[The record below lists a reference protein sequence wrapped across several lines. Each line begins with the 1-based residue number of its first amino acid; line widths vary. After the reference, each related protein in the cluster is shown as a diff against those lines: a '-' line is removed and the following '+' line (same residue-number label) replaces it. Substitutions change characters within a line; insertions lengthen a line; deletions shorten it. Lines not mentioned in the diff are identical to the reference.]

1 MKNNTKCLKTGYISG
16 NGEPLALPIYQSTTY
31 TYDTTD
37 EIGKLFDLA
46 SDGHMYSRISNPT
59 VAYYEQKLAALEGG
73 IGAVCTTS
81 GQAASFLSIFNIV
94 TAGQHF
100 IASSKI
106 YGGTFN
112 LFNVTMRRMGIDCTF
127 IDQDASEEDIQK
139 AFKPN
144 TRAVFCESLANPA
157 LSVLDIEKMA
167 RIAHKNG
174 VPLIVDNTFPTPIFC
189 NPIAFGADVVVHSTT
204 KYLDGHAVQVGG
216 CVIDSGNFE
225 WTEEKYP
232 GLTTPDESYHGLTYT
247 KSFGKAAYITKLRV
261 QLIRDFGMYPA
272 ATSAFL
278 TDLGTQ
284 TLGVRME
291 RHAQNAMAV
300 AEYLEKRP
308 EIERVLYPG
317 LKSDPYHELAMKYM
331 PKGQSGVMS
340 IIFKGGRD
348 AAVRF
353 MDKLE
358 LANNIVHVADVRTCV
373 LHPASATHR
382 QLSDSQLIEAGI
394 SPGLVR
400 LSVGIE
406 DIEDIICDL
415 SQALDSIN

>member
-46 SDGHMYSRISNPT
+46 ADGHMYSRISNPT

-127 IDQDASEEDIQK
+127 IDQDAPEEDIQK

>member
-1 MKNNTKCLKTGYISG
+1 MKNNTKCLKTGYLSG

-37 EIGKLFDLA
+37 EVGKLFDLA
-46 SDGHMYSRISNPT
+46 TDGHMYSRISNPT
-59 VAYYEQKLAALEGG
+59 VAYYEQKLASLEGG
-73 IGAVCTTS
+73 VGAVCTTS
-81 GQAASFLSIFNIV
+81 GQAASFLSVFNIV

-127 IDQDASEEDIQK
+127 IDQDAPEEEIQK
-139 AFKPN
+139 AFRPN

-167 RIAHKNG
+167 NIAHKNG

-189 NPIAFGADVVVHSTT
+189 NPISFGADIVVHSTT

-216 CVIDSGNFE
+216 CVIDSGKFE

-247 KSFGKAAYITKLRV
+247 KSFGNAAYITKLRV

-291 RHAQNAMAV
+291 RHAQNALAV
-300 AEYLEKRP
+300 AKYLENRP
-308 EIERVLYPG
+308 EIESVYYPG
-317 LKSDPYHELAMKYM
+317 LESDPYHELAMKYM

-340 IIFKGGRD
+340 IVFKGGRMP
-348 AAVRF
+348 AIRF

-358 LANNIVHVADVRTCV
+358 LANNVVHVADVRTCV

-382 QLSDSQLIEAGI
+382 QLSDEQLVQAGI

-406 DIEDIICDL
+406 DIEDIISDL
-415 SQALDSIN
+415 AQALDSLS

>member
-1 MKNNTKCLKTGYISG
+1 MKKNTKCLKTGYVSG

-31 TYDTTD
+31 TYDSTD
-37 EIGKLFDLA
+37 DIAKLFDLTA
-46 SDGHMYSRISNPT
+46 DGHMYSRISNPT
-59 VAYYEQKLAALEGG
+59 VAYYEDKLASLEGG
-73 IGAVCTTS
+73 VGAVCTTS

-94 TAGQHF
+94 SAGQNF

-106 YGGTFN
+106 YGGTYN
-112 LFNVTMRRMGIDCTF
+112 LFNITMRRMGIDCRF
-127 IDQDASEEDIQK
+127 VDQDATEEELQK
-139 AFKPN
+139 SFDSN

-157 LSVLDIEKMA
+157 LTVLDIEKMA

-189 NPIAFGADVVVHSTT
+189 NPIDFGADIVIHSTT

-216 CVIDSGNFE
+216 CVIDSGNFK
-225 WTEEKYP
+225 WTKEMYP

-247 KSFGKAAYITKLRV
+247 ESFGNAAYIVKLRV

-291 RHAQNAMAV
+291 RHAQNAQKV
-300 AEYLEKRP
+300 AEYLEKHP
-308 EIERVLYPG
+308 KIEKVCYPG

-331 PKGQSGVMS
+331 PNGQSGVMS
-340 IIFKGGRD
+340 IIFKGGRS
-348 AAVRF
+348 AAISF
-353 MDKLE
+353 MDNLE
-358 LANNIVHVADVRTCV
+358 MANNVVHVADVRTCV
-373 LHPASATHR
+373 LHPASETHR
-382 QLSDSQLIEAGI
+382 QLSDSQLIDAGI

-406 DIEDIICDL
+406 DIDDIIADL
-415 SQALDSIN
+415 NKGLDSIK

>member
-46 SDGHMYSRISNPT
+46 VDGHMYSRISNPT

-308 EIERVLYPG
+308 EIERILYPG

>member
-46 SDGHMYSRISNPT
+46 ADGHMYSRISNPT
-59 VAYYEQKLAALEGG
+59 VAYYEQKLAPLEGG

>member
-1 MKNNTKCLKTGYISG
+1 MKRNTKCLKTGYISG

-31 TYDTTD
+31 TYDSTD
-37 EIGKLFDLA
+37 HIGKLFDLTA
-46 SDGHMYSRISNPT
+46 DGHMYSRISNPT
-59 VAYYEQKLAALEGG
+59 VAYYEDKLAALEGG
-73 IGAVCTTS
+73 VGAVCTTS
-81 GQAASFLSIFNIV
+81 GQAASFLSLFNIV
-94 TAGQHF
+94 SAGQNF
-100 IASSKI
+100 ISSSKI
-106 YGGTFN
+106 YGGTYN
-112 LFNVTMRRMGIDCTF
+112 LFNITMRRMGIDCRF
-127 IDQDASEEDIQK
+127 IDQDATEEEIQK
-139 AFKPN
+139 AFDSN

-167 RIAHKNG
+167 NIAHKNG

-189 NPIAFGADVVVHSTT
+189 NPIDFGADIVVHSTT

-216 CVIDSGNFE
+216 CVIDSGNFKWNKE
-225 WTEEKYP
+225 MYP

-247 KSFGKAAYITKLRV
+247 ESFGNAAYIVKLRV

-291 RHAQNAMAV
+291 RHAQNAQKV
-300 AEYLEKRP
+300 AEYLEKHP
-308 EIERVLYPG
+308 KIEKVCYPG

-331 PKGQSGVMS
+331 PNGQSGVMS
-340 IIFKGGRD
+340 VIFKGGRS
-348 AAVRF
+348 AAVSF
-353 MDKLE
+353 MDNLE
-358 LANNIVHVADVRTCV
+358 MANNVVHVADVRTCV
-373 LHPASATHR
+373 LHPASETHR
-382 QLSDSQLIEAGI
+382 QLSDSQLIDAGI

-406 DIEDIICDL
+406 DIDDIIADL
-415 SQALDSIN
+415 NKGLDSIK

>member
-46 SDGHMYSRISNPT
+46 ADGHMYSRISNPT

>member
-317 LKSDPYHELAMKYM
+317 LKSDPYHVLAMKYM

-340 IIFKGGRD
+340 IVFKGGRD

>member
-1 MKNNTKCLKTGYISG
+1 M
-16 NGEPLALPIYQSTTY
+16 
-31 TYDTTD
+31 
-37 EIGKLFDLA
+37 
-46 SDGHMYSRISNPT
+46 
-59 VAYYEQKLAALEGG
+59 
-73 IGAVCTTS
+73 
-81 GQAASFLSIFNIV
+81 FNIV

-106 YGGTFN
+106 YGGTYN

-127 IDQDASEEDIQK
+127 VDPDASEEEIQK
-139 AFKPN
+139 AFRPN
-144 TRAVFCESLANPA
+144 TRAVFGESLANPA

-167 RIAHKNG
+167 RVAHKNG

-189 NPIAFGADVVVHSTT
+189 NPISFGADIVVHSTT

-216 CVIDSGNFE
+216 CVIDSGNFV
-225 WTEEKYP
+225 WDKEKFP
-232 GLTTPDESYHGLTYT
+232 GLTTPDESYHGITYT
-247 KSFGKAAYITKLRV
+247 ESFGKAAYITKLRV

-272 ATSAFL
+272 AISAFI

-291 RHAQNAMAV
+291 RHAENAMKV
-300 AEYLEKRP
+300 AEFLEGRP
-308 EIERVLYPG
+308 EIESINYPG
-317 LKSDPYHELAMKYM
+317 LKSDKYHALAMKYM

-340 IIFKGGRD
+340 VVIKGGRT

-353 MDKLE
+353 MDNLK
-358 LANNIVHVADVRTCV
+358 LANNVVHVADVRTCV

-382 QLSDSQLIEAGI
+382 QLSDVQLAEAGI

-406 DIEDIICDL
+406 DVDDIIADL
-415 SQALDSIN
+415 TQALDSLEH

>member
-1 MKNNTKCLKTGYISG
+1 MKSNTKCLKTGYLSG

-37 EIGKLFDLA
+37 EVGKLFDLA
-46 SDGHMYSRISNPT
+46 TDGHMYSRISNPT

-73 IGAVCTTS
+73 VGAVCTTS
-81 GQAASFLSIFNIV
+81 GQAASFLSVFNIV

-127 IDQDASEEDIQK
+127 IDQDASEEEIQK

-167 RIAHKNG
+167 DIAHKNG

-189 NPIAFGADVVVHSTT
+189 NPISFGADIVVHSTT

-216 CVIDSGNFE
+216 CVIDSGKFE

-247 KSFGKAAYITKLRV
+247 KSFGNAAYITKLRV

-291 RHAQNAMAV
+291 RHAQNALTV
-300 AEYLEKRP
+300 AKYLEKRP
-308 EIERVLYPG
+308 EIESVYYPG
-317 LKSDPYHELAMKYM
+317 LESNPYHDLAMKYM

-340 IIFKGGRD
+340 IVFRGGRE

-358 LANNIVHVADVRTCV
+358 LANNVVHVADVRTCV

-382 QLSDSQLIEAGI
+382 QLSDEQLVQAGI

-406 DIEDIICDL
+406 DIEDIINDL
-415 SQALDSIN
+415 TQALDSLN

>member
-1 MKNNTKCLKTGYISG
+1 MKNNTKCLKTGYLSG

-37 EIGKLFDLA
+37 EVGKLFDLA
-46 SDGHMYSRISNPT
+46 TDGHMYSRISNPT
-59 VAYYEQKLAALEGG
+59 VAYYEQKLASLEGG
-73 IGAVCTTS
+73 VGAVCTTS
-81 GQAASFLSIFNIV
+81 GQAASFLSVFNIV

-127 IDQDASEEDIQK
+127 IDQDAPEEEIQK
-139 AFKPN
+139 AFRPN

-167 RIAHKNG
+167 KIAHKNG

-189 NPIAFGADVVVHSTT
+189 NPISFGADIVVHSTT

-216 CVIDSGNFE
+216 CVIDSGKFE

-247 KSFGKAAYITKLRV
+247 KSFGSAAYITKLRV

-291 RHAQNAMAV
+291 RHAQNALAV
-300 AEYLEKRP
+300 AKYLENRP
-308 EIERVLYPG
+308 EIESVYYPG
-317 LKSDPYHELAMKYM
+317 LESDPYHELAMKYM

-340 IIFKGGRD
+340 IVFKGGRIP
-348 AAVRF
+348 AIRF

-382 QLSDSQLIEAGI
+382 QLSDEQLVQAGI

-406 DIEDIICDL
+406 DIEDIISDL
-415 SQALDSIN
+415 AQALDSLN

>member
-1 MKNNTKCLKTGYISG
+1 MKSNTKCLKTGYLSG

-37 EIGKLFDLA
+37 EVGKLFDLA
-46 SDGHMYSRISNPT
+46 TDGHMYSRISNPT

-73 IGAVCTTS
+73 VGAVCTTS
-81 GQAASFLSIFNIV
+81 GQAASFLSVFNIV

-127 IDQDASEEDIQK
+127 IDQDASEEEIQK

-167 RIAHKNG
+167 DIAHKNG

-189 NPIAFGADVVVHSTT
+189 NPIAFGADIVVHSTT

-216 CVIDSGNFE
+216 CVIDSGKFE

-247 KSFGKAAYITKLRV
+247 KSFGSAAYITKLRV

-291 RHAQNAMAV
+291 RHAQNALAV
-300 AEYLEKRP
+300 AKYLENRP
-308 EIERVLYPG
+308 EIESVYYPG
-317 LKSDPYHELAMKYM
+317 LESDPYHELAMKYM

-340 IIFKGGRD
+340 IVFKGGRMP
-348 AAVRF
+348 AIKF

-382 QLSDSQLIEAGI
+382 QLSDEQLVQAGI

-406 DIEDIICDL
+406 DIEDIISDL
-415 SQALDSIN
+415 AQALDSLN